1 MFFAL
6 PLIKYNSRGI
16 ADSDNER
23 TVVDVRDLTKYNEST
38 LQNLD
43 NGIED
48 ELKQIMNNQLT
59 LLEFIDVWLE
69 LFKKNSIKIASYSRL
84 EASRK
89 TLESYEIS
97 RKRICDISFFDIQK
111 YINALVD
118 AGYSL
123 SNIKK
128 QVLIVTAPL
137 KQAAAM
143 RIIAADPSIGIRMP
157 SEAKVKKKSKEVIA
171 YTKAEQ
177 EKLWKKIVQNP
188 ENTGY
193 AAIAFE
199 METGLRAGELLAL
212 KWSDVNITQCRMRI
226 HSTIINPQ
234 YTNRAE
240 YQDSAKSK
248 SSHRTIPL
256 TPKAIAILKRLQER
270 RTTEW
275 VFEQDGERYS
285 YQKLTYQTKKLCR
298 EARVK
303 YHGEHVFRHTF
314 ATNCYYKG
322 IDVKILSRLMGHSS
336 VQVTYNIYINLYG
349 DGFDDMYAALCF

>member
-1 MFFAL
+1 MR
-6 PLIKYNSRGI
+6 N
-16 ADSDNER
+16 
-23 TVVDVRDLTKYNEST
+23 LTKYNSDA

-48 ELKQIMNNQLT
+48 ELRNHIMNNQLT
-59 LLEFIDVWLE
+59 LIEFIDVWME

-84 EASRK
+84 ATSK
-89 TLESYEIS
+89 NTLKQYEIS
-97 RKRICDISFFDIQK
+97 KKKICDITFFDIQR
-111 YINALVD
+111 YINSLVD

-143 RIIAADPSIGIRMP
+143 RVIGADPSVGIRMP
-157 SEAKVKKKSKEVIA
+157 SEAKVQKKAKEIIA
-171 YTKAEQ
+171 YTKEEQ
-177 EKLWKKIVQNP
+177 DKLWKRIMLNIT
-188 ENTGY
+188 NTGY
-193 AAIAFE
+193 AAVAFE

-212 KWSDVNITQCRMRI
+212 KWKDVDISHCKMRI
-226 HSTIINPQ
+226 HATILNPQ
-234 YTNRAE
+234 YTNRAS

-256 TPKAIAILKRLQER
+256 TPKAIAILNWLKER
-270 RTTEW
+270 RETEW
-275 VFEQDGERYS
+275 VFEQNGERYS

-303 YHGEHVFRHTF
+303 YYGEHVFRHTF

>member
-1 MFFAL
+1 MSAN
-6 PLIKYNSRGI
+6 K
-16 ADSDNER
+16 
-23 TVVDVRDLTKYNEST
+23 KYNESV

-43 NGIED
+43 NGIEAG
-48 ELKQIMNNQLT
+48 LKKVMDNQLI
-59 LLEFIDVWLE
+59 LDEFISVWLE
-69 LFKKNSIKIASYSRL
+69 MFKKNALKIASYARL
-84 EASRK
+84 QTSQK
-89 TLESYEIS
+89 TLSSYEIS
-97 RKRICDISFFDIQK
+97 KKKICDISFFDIQR
-111 YINALVD
+111 YINALVES
-118 AGYSL
+118 GYSM

-143 RIIAADPSIGIRMP
+143 KIINSDPSVGIRMP
-157 SEAKVKKKSKEVIA
+157 TEEKVKKKSKEVIA
-171 YTKAEQ
+171 YTKEEQ
-177 EKLWKKIVQNP
+177 EKLWKNIIQAPDNV
-188 ENTGY
+188 GY
-193 AAIAFE
+193 SAVAFE

-212 KWSDVNITQCRMRI
+212 KWSDVNITQCKMKI
-226 HSTIINPQ
+226 HATIVNPQ
-234 YTNRAE
+234 YTNQAE

-256 TPKAIAILKRLQER
+256 TPKAIVILKRLRER
-270 RTTEW
+270 RQTEW
-275 VFEQDGERYS
+275 VFEQDKERYS

-298 EARVK
+298 ESGVK

>member
-1 MFFAL
+1 MRVNK
-6 PLIKYNSRGI
+6 KYNLD
-16 ADSDNER
+16 A
-23 TVVDVRDLTKYNEST
+23 

-43 NGIED
+43 NGIE
-48 ELKQIMNNQLT
+48 ENLAKKVMNDQLT
-59 LLEFIDVWLE
+59 LMEFIDIWLE
-69 LFKKNSIKIASYSRL
+69 LFKKNALKISSYSRL
-84 EASRK
+84 RTSQK
-89 TLESYEIS
+89 TLSDYEIS
-97 RKRICDISFFDIQK
+97 RKKICDISFFDIQT
-111 YINALVD
+111 YINTLVN
-118 AGYSL
+118 AGYSM

-143 RIIAADPSIGIRMP
+143 KIIRADPSIGIQMP
-157 SEAKVKKKSKEVIA
+157 SEAKVQKKAKEVVA
-171 YTKAEQ
+171 YTKEEQ
-177 EKLWKKIVQNP
+177 EKLWKWISQNP
-188 ENTGY
+188 ENIGY
-193 AAIAFE
+193 QAVAFE
-199 METGLRAGELLAL
+199 IETGLRAGELLAL
-212 KWSDVNITQCRMRI
+212 KWSDVDISLCKMKI
-226 HSTIINPQ
+226 HATIINPQ

-248 SSHRTIPL
+248 SSHRSIPL
-256 TPKAIAILKRLQER
+256 TPKAIAILKRLREH

-298 EARVK
+298 EAKVK

>member
-1 MFFAL
+1 MRENK
-6 PLIKYNSRGI
+6 KYNND
-16 ADSDNER
+16 A
-23 TVVDVRDLTKYNEST
+23 

-48 ELKQIMNNQLT
+48 ELKKIMNNELT
-59 LLEFIDVWLE
+59 LHDFIDVWLE
-69 LFKKNSIKIASYSRL
+69 MFKKNAVKISSYERL
-84 EASRK
+84 ITSQKA
-89 TLESYEIS
+89 LEHYEIS

-111 YINALVD
+111 YINTLVED
-118 AGYSL
+118 GYSM

-143 RIIAADPSIGIRMP
+143 KILNADPSVGIQMP
-157 SEAKVKKKSKEVIA
+157 SEAKVQKKAKEVVA
-171 YTKAEQ
+171 YTKEEQ
-177 EKLWKKIVQNP
+177 DKLWKKIIQHP
-188 ENTGY
+188 ENVGY
-193 AAIAFE
+193 SAVAFE
-199 METGLRAGELLAL
+199 TETGLRAGELLAL
-212 KWSDVNITQCRMRI
+212 KWSDVDITHCKMKI
-226 HSTIINPQ
+226 HATIVNPQ
-234 YTNRAE
+234 YTNQAE

-248 SSHRTIPL
+248 SSHRAVPL
-256 TPKAIAILKRLQER
+256 TPKAVAILKRLRENRQ
-270 RTTEW
+270 TEW

-298 EARVK
+298 EAGVK